1 MTYELHGVVAA
12 PEVLDPIVERFPHAR
27 PSLLDGL
34 ELALLPMC
42 ADLYATIDLEGFP
55 LDPETGFE
63 RLSPGVAAVLTAS
76 SRRGPVAYLEADYV
90 GDLGRQTAAVWLD
103 CQVVYGP
110 RLLARGEPF
119 PVATADGLGG
129 SPIVEALRYLGVQ
142 AVGRRDEFVV
152 LGLGRHRSTEDWCAA
167 WSAVGGRR

>member
-1 MTYELHGVVAA
+1 MTLAYELHGVVAA
-12 PEVLDPIVERFPHAR
+12 PEVLAPIVERFPHAR
-27 PSLLDGL
+27 PSLLDGA

-42 ADLYATIDLEGFP
+42 ADLFTAIDLEGFP
-55 LDPETGFE
+55 LSPETGFE

-76 SRRGPVAYLEADYV
+76 SRRGPVAYLEADYL

-110 RLLARGEPF
+110 RLLSRGEPF
-119 PVATADGLGG
+119 PTAVDGLGG

-142 AVGRRDEFVV
+142 AVGCHDEFVV
-152 LGLGRHRSTEDWCAA
+152 LGLGRHRSTDDWCAA
-167 WSAVGGRR
+167 WSAV